1 MNENKTTEKQLSY
14 LKLAYEV
21 QKIANPYVDQGGL
34 SLSYIYLNYVVE
46 KVPVCMNTF
55 RKMMKEDV
63 SDLPELIKA
72 YKEKI
77 TIRYLEQ
84 LHRQSQKRAGRSPQK
99 MTKKE

>member
-21 QKIANPYVDQGGL
+21 QKIANPYVEQGGL
-34 SLSYIYLNYVVE
+34 SLSYIYLNYVVK

-63 SDLPELIKA
+63 SNFPELVKT

-77 TIRYLEQ
+77 TAQYLEQ
-84 LHRQSQKRAGRSPQK
+84 LRRQSKKRAGKNQK
-99 MTKKE
+99 K

>member
-84 LHRQSQKRAGRSPQK
+84 LHRQSQKRAGRSPKK